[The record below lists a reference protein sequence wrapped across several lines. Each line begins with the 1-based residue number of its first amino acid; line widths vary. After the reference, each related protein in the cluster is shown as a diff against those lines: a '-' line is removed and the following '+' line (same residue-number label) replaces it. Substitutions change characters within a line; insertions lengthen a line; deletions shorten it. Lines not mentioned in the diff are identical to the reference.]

1 MNGLSASFLN
11 MNVKTKESGLT
22 GNLRTV
28 PLSDLLQLI
37 SVSGK
42 TGMLLISKDTQKRE
56 IYFKEGNIIYATS
69 FGSED
74 ELLGNLLLTRRK
86 ILKPDL
92 EKALSLQKLTH
103 KRLGNILYEM
113 RVLTKEEVIE
123 CLQSQIEE
131 IIYNLFGWNSGEF
144 IFYDGK
150 LPPADQIT
158 TQLGTMNVIMEGS
171 RKIDEWTQ
179 IQKTLPA
186 DEVQLRIVK
195 NLKIKSTV
203 VTLTVDELQIL
214 PLINGERTIPELL
227 RISSLSEFHTCKALY
242 KLITAG
248 WVEEGETKKAR
259 RQEMNGE
266 KLLVDLI
273 IKLYSQSYQTIER
286 FASQKLGEGAKTILK
301 RCFDVQKTLNPILG
315 KLESSENFL
324 DFRNLRSSI
333 DKISPPLRF
342 HKLVDSLNTLLLEF
356 MRAISRS
363 LGRNLAQQVIS
374 QIKREAAQVVAQHRW
389 MAKEYELEEEIFK
402 TLKQSQRC
410 L

>member
-1 MNGLSASFLN
+1 
-11 MNVKTKESGLT
+11 MNVKTKETGLS

-42 TGMLLISKDTQKRE
+42 TGMLSISKETQKKE
-56 IYFKEGNIIYATS
+56 IYFKEGNITYAAAS
-69 FGSED
+69 GSED
-74 ELLGNLLLTRRK
+74 ELLGNLLLARRK

-92 EKALSLQKLTH
+92 EKALSLQKLTN
-103 KRLGNILYEM
+103 KRLGTILYEM
-113 RVLTKEEVIE
+113 RVLTKEDVIE
-123 CLQSQIEE
+123 CLQYQIEE

-150 LPPADQIT
+150 LPPADQFT

-171 RKIDEWTQ
+171 KKIDEWTQ
-179 IQKTLPA
+179 IQKTLP
-186 DEVQLRIVK
+186 DDDVQLRVVK
-195 NLKIKSTV
+195 DLKVKSTV

-227 RISSLSEFHTCKALY
+227 RISPLSEFHTYKALY
-242 KLITAG
+242 DLITAG
-248 WVEEGETKKAR
+248 WVEEGERKKAR
-259 RQEMNGE
+259 LQEMDVE
-266 KLLVDLI
+266 KLSVEVL
-273 IKLYSQSYQTIER
+273 IKLYSQSYQTVER

-301 RCFDVQKTLNPILG
+301 RCFDVQKALNPILS
-315 KLESSENFL
+315 KLESSEDFL
-324 DFRNLRSSI
+324 DFRHLRSSI
-333 DKISPPLRF
+333 DRIPQPVRF
-342 HKLVDSLNTLLLEF
+342 HKLVDALNDLLSEF

-363 LGRNLAQQVIS
+363 LGRNLTQQVIS
-374 QIKREAAQVVAQHRW
+374 QIKKETAQVVAEHRW
-389 MAKEYELEEEIFK
+389 MVKEYELEEEILK